1 MATPAGLVSMAINGP
16 PRAEPERTLTMF
28 KIKKRPLRPTHEPP
42 LYNVLENYTDFDP
55 PGNVMVCAMAGEE
68 QIERHADILGKS
80 YEIPVDVMRGLLQEG
95 GLYAWPDTAG
105 VVTRGLF
112 VCRIDPAG
120 EAPKQTWVLD
130 VEQTAH
136 AEQLARS
143 AAMPLDEAVARVFYR
158 GLPEALQQRLEQKN
172 LGLDYSTLDRSVAK
186 GGNVTYIDFRK
197 DWSPWFKRKCSMP
210 DGSMVE
216 TGGIE
221 EFSGLHGITV
231 AQARTLLD
239 EGGTLEL
246 DDGVLACQV
255 INNQPTVARFNA
267 KQYAKAKALMESQG
281 LHIMD
286 ALSEMALN
294 DPVLLRTLRRAEQD
308 ANR

>member
-1 MATPAGLVSMAINGP
+1 MATPISLIAMGLNGSQ
-16 PRAEPERTLTMF
+16 RAEPERTPTMF
-28 KIKKRPLRPTHEPP
+28 KIKKRPMKTALPS

-68 QIERHADILGKS
+68 QLERHADILGKS
-80 YEIPVDVMRGLLQEG
+80 YEIPVDTMHGLLRDG
-95 GLYAWPDTAG
+95 GVYAWPDTTG

-120 EAPKQTWVLD
+120 EAPKHTWVLD
-130 VEQTAH
+130 LEQTAH

-143 AAMPLDEAVARVFYR
+143 AAIPLDEAAARVFYR
-158 GLPEALQQRLEQKN
+158 GLPEALQKRLTQKN
-172 LGLDYSTLDRSVAK
+172 LGVDYRKLDQSVAK
-186 GGNVTYIDFRK
+186 GGNLTYIDFRK
-197 DWSPWFKRKCSMP
+197 DWSPYFKRKCSMP

-221 EFSGLHGITV
+221 EFADLHGITV
-231 AQARTLLD
+231 AQAQTLLD
-239 EGGTLEL
+239 QGGTLALE
-246 DDGVLACQV
+246 DGVLACQV

-267 KQYAKAKALMESQG
+267 KQYAKAKALMASRD

-294 DPVLLRTLRRAEQD
+294 DPVLMRTLRRAERDVQ
-308 ANR
+308 R